1 MIKRIGRKVDWFISN
16 FSKINYLQILGSN
29 KGGRTMD
36 TGVVRRMGEQ
46 RIGRGLGESWR
57 IKRYGYFGI
66 SAAIRDHSMLPF
78 QCFAPPSVKV
88 AKIRRRWGEFCEG
101 CGRRIP
107 GNNTPVAGNGQSRR
121 NFDTLGISPVESTEI
136 TGTYD
141 ISLPFPRKCRII
153 FARIITCTYNSFL
166 ACNSKYNTVK
176 EEI

>member
-1 MIKRIGRKVDWFISN
+1 MKKNFLQMIKRIGRKVDWFISN

-88 AKIRRRWGEFCEG
+88 AKIRRGG
-101 CGRRIP
+101 
-107 GNNTPVAGNGQSRR
+107 VS
-121 NFDTLGISPVESTEI
+121 
-136 TGTYD
+136 
-141 ISLPFPRKCRII
+141 
-153 FARIITCTYNSFL
+153 FARVAAEESPAIIPRWLETGNRDVTSILSELVPQNRQKSRERTIFRYLFL
-166 ACNSKYNTVK
+166 ENA
-176 EEI
+176 E

>member
-1 MIKRIGRKVDWFISN
+1 MAHKAIWLFRNICSHTRPLNASISMFRPSERKS
-16 FSKINYLQILGSN
+16 
-29 KGGRTMD
+29 
-36 TGVVRRMGEQ
+36 GENTT
-46 RIGRGLGESWR
+46 
-57 IKRYGYFGI
+57 
-66 SAAIRDHSMLPF
+66 
-78 QCFAPPSVKV
+78 
-88 AKIRRRWGEFCEG
+88 RWGEFCEG

-153 FARIITCTYNSFL
+153 FARIITCTYNFFL
-166 ACNSKYNTVK
+166 TCNSKYNTVK